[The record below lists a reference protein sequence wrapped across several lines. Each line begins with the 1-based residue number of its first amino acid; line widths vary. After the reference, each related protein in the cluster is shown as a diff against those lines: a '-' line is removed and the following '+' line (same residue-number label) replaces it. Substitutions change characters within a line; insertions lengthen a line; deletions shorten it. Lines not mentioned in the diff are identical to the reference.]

1 MAHGTCHFL
10 TEARSLPRETV
21 SAEQTEGVLPI
32 NRQRPLNRSLA
43 RQMQERRGARGKLEG
58 AYRDPAKIL
67 RSKSFVGRGGAGV
80 IGAAF
85 AVRRTP
91 AKFAL
96 LRRDQGKTQARQSI
110 SPHTFPRTICRQSCT
125 RSPHHNLRSRGRRG
139 SRPRGVRRLRERRCG
154 SGSDRPP
161 LSQDRRASFRRL

>member
-1 MAHGTCHFL
+1 MFDRFHEKYTPEREKLLPSQRGKKPLLSVTS
-10 TEARSLPRETV
+10 SLQKR
-21 SAEQTEGVLPI
+21 A
-32 NRQRPLNRSLA
+32 
-43 RQMQERRGARGKLEG
+43 RRGERGKPEG
-58 AYRDPAKIL
+58 AYRNPAKIL

-85 AVRRTP
+85 AARQTP

-125 RSPHHNLRSRGRRG
+125 RSPHHNPRTRDRRG
-139 SRPRGVRRLRERRCG
+139 SRPRGARRLREQRCG
-154 SGSDRPP
+154 SGSGRPP
-161 LSQDRRASFRRL
+161 LSRDRRASFRKL